1 MVVLEGAKVSDK
13 LAVIANL
20 IKTADTLV
28 IGGGMA
34 FTFLAAEG
42 YEVGKSLLE
51 QDQIETVRRYF
62 NDAAAGGSRSC
73 CRPTSWWR
81 QGRRRRTPT
90 VVPARAIPPDQI
102 GLDIGPD
109 SARCSPL

>member
-1 MVVLEGAKVSDK
+1 MVVLGGAKVSDK

-34 FTFLAAEG
+34 FTFLAAE
-42 YEVGKSLLE
+42 VGELARACSSKIRSKRCGGTSTTPPL
-51 QDQIETVRRYF
+51 
-62 NDAAAGGSRSC
+62 AASRSC

-81 QGRRRRTPT
+81 QRSPQTLAHRC
-90 VVPARAIPPDQI
+90 ARQCDTA
-102 GLDIGPD
+102 
-109 SARCSPL
+109 